1 MCFFFYP
8 TLFFLLLFFFSS
20 SFSLRSK
27 QTSMSA
33 LIRRGTIAPP
43 PLHALIPS
51 DLTRVLAKSGT
62 LEMVSPAQVRQFFLH
77 PPFFFFLLFFPH
89 LWFLN

>member
-1 MCFFFYP
+1 
-8 TLFFLLLFFFSS
+8 
-20 SFSLRSK
+20 
-27 QTSMSA
+27 MSA